1 MLADLLL
8 KTKKKIQKCN
18 ETRDSRYI
26 YQNELD
32 NVCFQYDMTYGDFKN
47 CLKEQPLIKNYVI
60 KHLIL
65 LKILSMMDIKRSC
78 INGLQ
83 IF

>member
-18 ETRDSRYI
+18 ETRNSRYI
-26 YQNELD
+26 YQNEQD
-32 NVCFQYDMTYGDFKN
+32 KVCFQCDMTYGDFKN

-83 IF
+83 IV

>member
-18 ETRDSRYI
+18 ETRDSKYI

-32 NVCFQYDMTYGDFKN
+32 KVCFQYDMTYGDFKN
-47 CLKEQPLIKNYVI
+47 CLKGQPLIKNYVI